1 MATIA
6 VNTETL
12 LELSFKSI
20 LNANSSIY
28 PTNWPGF
35 PDFLDQPFDVKNTG
49 VQETANLDGE
59 NVFDSKNV
67 SSSII
72 IITSS
77 YVWTVQPGC
86 LLRRKLWVQCV
97 QNPWPTLG
105 LTHRPSGATKC
116 MFELIIC
123 QLIFTKD
130 VKDLQNRPATLP
142 LASAEESSSNP
153 ANSVT
158 PF

>member
-49 VQETANLDGE
+49 VQETTNLDGE
-59 NVFDSKNV
+59 NVFDSKDV
-67 SSSII
+67 S
-72 IITSS
+72 
-77 YVWTVQPGC
+77 
-86 LLRRKLWVQCV
+86 
-97 QNPWPTLG
+97 
-105 LTHRPSGATKC
+105 
-116 MFELIIC
+116 F
-123 QLIFTKD
+123 
-130 VKDLQNRPATLP
+130 
-142 LASAEESSSNP
+142 
-153 ANSVT
+153 
-158 PF
+158 